1 MFVAAVTYEIKPE
14 HQDSFR
20 AAILKNAAASLLD
33 EPGCHQFD
41 VCFSDDG
48 AHCFLYEVYGDSDAF
63 AAHRA
68 TSHFKKYDATVKDWV
83 ANKRIE
89 TYTRVNDPQ

>member
-1 MFVAAVTYEIKPE
+1 MFVVAVTYEINPE
-14 HQDSFR
+14 HRESFR
-20 AAILKNAAASLLD
+20 AAILKNAAASLRD

-48 AHCFLYEVYGDSDAF
+48 ARCFLYEVYTDSDAF

-68 TSHFKKYDATVKDWV
+68 TPHFKEYDQTVKGWV
-83 ANKRIE
+83 LNKKLE
-89 TYTRVNDPQ
+89 TYTRANDPQ